1 MNTVL
6 SHSNDTV
13 AAHEAAEYMQKSG
26 KAQRHKTRVMNVL
39 YFMEGITVPEI
50 GFYSGLG
57 HTEAQRRVSDLKNE
71 GRIKYGDKAWR
82 SIKKKMISSVWVV
95 K

>member
-26 KAQRHKTRVMNVL
+26 KAQAHKTRVMNVL
-39 YFMEGITVPEI
+39 YFLGGITVPEI
-50 GFYSGLG
+50 AKHAKLDY
-57 HTEAQRRVSDLKNE
+57 HEAQRRVSDLKND
-71 GRIKYGDKAWR
+71 GLIKYGDKAWC
-82 SIKKKMISSVWVV
+82 SVKKKMIS
-95 K
+95 